1 MSIQRLAND
10 LGQELIE
17 LQPPTANLSVVSMTD
32 SHLIRPTSRS
42 CPHTLHRHKKDK
54 ICSVAPT
61 PRAFVKVVFG
71 AIEAGSKTAPRV
83 VLPAVVLLSS
93 K

>member
-1 MSIQRLAND
+1 M
-10 LGQELIE
+10 
-17 LQPPTANLSVVSMTD
+17 
-32 SHLIRPTSRS
+32 
-42 CPHTLHRHKKDK
+42 
-54 ICSVAPT
+54 
-61 PRAFVKVVFG
+61 KVVFG